1 MVGKIDR
8 KALLAQARAYRERAE
23 NLEAE
28 NADLKAALAKFG
40 VTEQEDTENE

>member
-1 MVGKIDR
+1 MGGTIDR
-8 KALLAQARAYRERAE
+8 EALLAQARAYRERTE

-40 VTEQEDTENE
+40 VTEQEDTTNE